1 MPKHPFFE
9 RSMRKGLTYTD
20 SKIQNDRVTTSLED
34 NINQILS
41 KLDQMPDLT
50 VQRFSWNQGEEA
62 AILYM
67 EELSNKKLIYE
78 DVLSP
83 ILKDMTSL
91 TQIEESSLVSCEM
104 KPTHSF
110 EMIEHSLLIGK
121 SILLFNNHATAYQVS
136 TISYPDRSIEEPYLE
151 PTIKGAHDGFVE
163 NASKNLGL
171 LRRYIPSPELKLRQM
186 KIGERGKVNITMAY
200 LGDVASPEVIEE
212 LERRIQ
218 ALSQDVIINIGELQ
232 QLISKNT
239 FTVFPQFLVTER
251 PDTTAMQILQGRI
264 AIIMDRSPG
273 VLIAPMNL
281 IGFLQTKDDYNVNW
295 LLASFV
301 RVLRYIAF
309 MISLVLPAFYVATIS
324 FHFEV
329 IPLKLLLSIGE
340 SREKVPFPPVL
351 EALVMELSLEMLRE
365 AGLRLPGPIGQT
377 VSIVGGIVIG
387 QAAVQAGIVSN
398 IMVIVVSITAIAS
411 FIIPYYDMSSTI
423 RLLRFPMMM
432 LAYFFGYVG
441 IIMGLMIMFIHL
453 ITLTSIGMPYGSPLS
468 PVRMKEWKDAIVL
481 AAPKYLTTRPHSARP
496 IQEKKKKATD
506 PTDR

>member
-1 MPKHPFFE
+1 MKKRHAQA
-9 RSMRKGLTYTD
+9 D
-20 SKIQNDRVTTSLED
+20 SIITTSLED

-62 AILYM
+62 AILY
-67 EELSNKKLIYE
+67 
-78 DVLSP
+78 
-83 ILKDMTSL
+83 
-91 TQIEESSLVSCEM
+91 
-104 KPTHSF
+104 
-110 EMIEHSLLIGK
+110 
-121 SILLFNNHATAYQVS
+121 
-136 TISYPDRSIEEPYLE
+136 IEEPYLE

-171 LRRYIPSPELKLRQM
+171 LRRYIPSPELKLRQL
-186 KIGERGKVNITMAY
+186 KIGERGKVTITMAY
-200 LGDVASPEVIEE
+200 LEDVANPKVIEE

-218 ALSQDVIINIGELQ
+218 ALSLDVIINIGELQ

-251 PDTTAMQILQGRI
+251 PDTTAMQILKGRV
-264 AIIMDRSPG
+264 AILMDRSPG
-273 VLIAPMNL
+273 VLIAPMDL
-281 IGFLQTKDDYNVNW
+281 VGFLETKDDYNVNW
-295 LLASFV
+295 LIASFV
-301 RVLRYIAF
+301 RLLRYIAF

-351 EALVMELSLEMLRE
+351 EALVMALSLEMPRE

-453 ITLTSIGMPYGSPLS
+453 ITLTSIGTPYGSPFA
-468 PVRMKEWKDAIVL
+468 PVRMKEWKDAVVL
-481 AAPKYLTTRPHSARP
+481 TAPRYLTARPHSASP
-496 IQEKKKKATD
+496 LQEKKKKATD

>member
-1 MPKHPFFE
+1 MKKRHAQA
-9 RSMRKGLTYTD
+9 D
-20 SKIQNDRVTTSLED
+20 SIITTSLED

-62 AILYM
+62 AILY
-67 EELSNKKLIYE
+67 
-78 DVLSP
+78 
-83 ILKDMTSL
+83 
-91 TQIEESSLVSCEM
+91 
-104 KPTHSF
+104 
-110 EMIEHSLLIGK
+110 
-121 SILLFNNHATAYQVS
+121 
-136 TISYPDRSIEEPYLE
+136 IEEPYLE

-171 LRRYIPSPELKLRQM
+171 LRRYIPSPELKLRQL
-186 KIGERGKVNITMAY
+186 KIGERGKVTITMAY
-200 LGDVASPEVIEE
+200 LEDVANPKVIEE

-218 ALSQDVIINIGELQ
+218 ALSLDVIINIGELQ

-251 PDTTAMQILQGRI
+251 PDTTAMQILKGRV
-264 AIIMDRSPG
+264 AILMDRSPG
-273 VLIAPMNL
+273 VLIAPMDL
-281 IGFLQTKDDYNVNW
+281 VGFLETKDDYNVNW

-301 RVLRYIAF
+301 RLLRYIAF

-340 SREKVPFPPVL
+340 SREKVSFPPVL

-411 FIIPYYDMSSTI
+411 FIIPYYDMSSTLSHDDACLFLWLC
-423 RLLRFPMMM
+423 RNYHGFNDHVYPP
-432 LAYFFGYVG
+432 YY
-441 IIMGLMIMFIHL
+441 
-453 ITLTSIGMPYGSPLS
+453 LTSIGTPYGSPFA
-468 PVRMKEWKDAIVL
+468 PVRMKEWKDAVIL
-481 AAPKYLTTRPHSARP
+481 TAPRYLTARPHSASP
-496 IQEKKKKATD
+496 LQEKKKKATD

>member
-1 MPKHPFFE
+1 MKKRHAQA
-9 RSMRKGLTYTD
+9 D
-20 SKIQNDRVTTSLED
+20 SIITTSLED

-62 AILYM
+62 AILY
-67 EELSNKKLIYE
+67 
-78 DVLSP
+78 
-83 ILKDMTSL
+83 
-91 TQIEESSLVSCEM
+91 
-104 KPTHSF
+104 
-110 EMIEHSLLIGK
+110 
-121 SILLFNNHATAYQVS
+121 
-136 TISYPDRSIEEPYLE
+136 IEEPYLE
-151 PTIKGAHDGFVE
+151 PTIKGTHDGFVE

-171 LRRYIPSPELKLRQM
+171 LRRYIPSPELKLRQL
-186 KIGERGKVNITMAY
+186 KIGERGKVTITMAY
-200 LGDVASPEVIEE
+200 LEDVANPKVIEE

-218 ALSQDVIINIGELQ
+218 ALSLDVIINIGELQ

-251 PDTTAMQILQGRI
+251 PDTTAMQILKGRV
-264 AIIMDRSPG
+264 AILMDRSPG
-273 VLIAPMNL
+273 VLIAPMDL
-281 IGFLQTKDDYNVNW
+281 VGFLETKDDYNVNW

-301 RVLRYIAF
+301 RLLRYIAF

-377 VSIVGGIVIG
+377 VSIVGKHCNWSGCSSGWYRKQHYGDCGIHY
-387 QAAVQAGIVSN
+387 SN
-398 IMVIVVSITAIAS
+398 CFLYHSLLRYVVNHS
-411 FIIPYYDMSSTI
+411 FTSLSHDDACLFLWLCRNYHGFNDHVYPPYY
-423 RLLRFPMMM
+423 
-432 LAYFFGYVG
+432 
-441 IIMGLMIMFIHL
+441 
-453 ITLTSIGMPYGSPLS
+453 LTSIGTPYGSPFA
-468 PVRMKEWKDAIVL
+468 PVRMKEWKDAVVL
-481 AAPKYLTTRPHSARP
+481 TAPRYLTARPHSASP
-496 IQEKKKKATD
+496 LQEKKKKATD

>member
-9 RSMRKGLTYTD
+9 RSMKTSRTNPNSMIENGQITL
-20 SKIQNDRVTTSLED
+20 SLES

-41 KLDQMPDLT
+41 KLDQFPDLK

-62 AILYM
+62 AILYID
-67 EELSNKKLIYE
+67 ELSDKKLIYE
-78 DVLSP
+78 DVLTP
-83 ILKDMTSL
+83 ILKNMTSL
-91 TQIEESSLVSCEM
+91 TQIEDSSLVSCDM
-104 KPTHSF
+104 KPTNSLAK
-110 EMIEHSLLIGK
+110 MEHSLLMGK
-121 SILLFNNHATAYQVS
+121 SVLLFNNLATAYQVS

-163 NASKNLGL
+163 NASKNIAL
-171 LRRYIPSPELKLRQM
+171 LRRYIPSSELKLRQM
-186 KIGERGKVNITMAY
+186 EIGERGKVRITLAY

-218 ALSQDVIINIGELQ
+218 ALSLDVIINIGELQ
-232 QLISKNT
+232 QLISENT
-239 FTVFPQFLVTER
+239 FTVFPQYLVTER
-251 PDTTAMQILQGRI
+251 PDTTAMQILKGRI

-281 IGFLQTKDDYNVNW
+281 VGFLQTKDDYNVNW

-301 RVLRYIAF
+301 RLLRYVAF
-309 MISLVLPAFYVATIS
+309 MISLVVPAFYVATIS

-351 EALVMELSLEMLRE
+351 EALLMELSLEMLRE

-441 IIMGLMIMFIHL
+441 IIIGLMILFSHL
-453 ITLTSIGMPYGSPLS
+453 ITLTSIGVPYGSPLS
-468 PVRMKEWKDAIVL
+468 PIRIKEWKDAIVL
-481 AAPKYLTTRPHSARP
+481 TAPKYLTKRPHSARP
-496 IQEKKKKATD
+496 MQEKKKKATD

>member
-1 MPKHPFFE
+1 MPKHPFFK
-9 RSMRKGLTYTD
+9 RSMKKRHAQAD
-20 SKIQNDRVTTSLED
+20 SIITTSLED

-62 AILYM
+62 AILY
-67 EELSNKKLIYE
+67 
-78 DVLSP
+78 
-83 ILKDMTSL
+83 
-91 TQIEESSLVSCEM
+91 
-104 KPTHSF
+104 
-110 EMIEHSLLIGK
+110 
-121 SILLFNNHATAYQVS
+121 
-136 TISYPDRSIEEPYLE
+136 IEEPYLE

-171 LRRYIPSPELKLRQM
+171 LRRYIPSPELKLRQL
-186 KIGERGKVNITMAY
+186 KIGERGKVTITMAY
-200 LGDVASPEVIEE
+200 LEDVANPKVIEE

-218 ALSQDVIINIGELQ
+218 ALSLDVIINIGELQ

-251 PDTTAMQILQGRI
+251 PDTTAMQILKGRV
-264 AIIMDRSPG
+264 AILMDRSPG
-273 VLIAPMNL
+273 VLIAPMDL
-281 IGFLQTKDDYNVNW
+281 VGFLETKDDYNVNW

-301 RVLRYIAF
+301 RLLRYIAF

-340 SREKVPFPPVL
+340 SREKVSFPPVL

-411 FIIPYYDMSSTI
+411 FIIPYYDMSSTLSHDDACLFLWLC
-423 RLLRFPMMM
+423 RNYHGFNDHVYPP
-432 LAYFFGYVG
+432 YY
-441 IIMGLMIMFIHL
+441 
-453 ITLTSIGMPYGSPLS
+453 LTSIGTPYGSPFA
-468 PVRMKEWKDAIVL
+468 PVRMKEWKDAVIL
-481 AAPKYLTTRPHSARP
+481 TAPRYLTARPHSASP
-496 IQEKKKKATD
+496 LQEKKKKATD

>member
-1 MPKHPFFE
+1 MPKHPFFK
-9 RSMRKGLTYTD
+9 RSMKKRHAQAD
-20 SKIQNDRVTTSLED
+20 SIITTSLED

-67 EELSNKKLIYE
+67 EE
-78 DVLSP
+78 
-83 ILKDMTSL
+83 
-91 TQIEESSLVSCEM
+91 
-104 KPTHSF
+104 
-110 EMIEHSLLIGK
+110 
-121 SILLFNNHATAYQVS
+121 
-136 TISYPDRSIEEPYLE
+136 PYLE

-171 LRRYIPSPELKLRQM
+171 LRRYIPSPELKLRQL
-186 KIGERGKVNITMAY
+186 KIGERGKVTITMAY
-200 LGDVASPEVIEE
+200 LEDVANPKVIEE

-218 ALSQDVIINIGELQ
+218 ALSLDVIINIGELQ

-251 PDTTAMQILQGRI
+251 PDTTAMQILKGRV
-264 AIIMDRSPG
+264 AILMDRSPG
-273 VLIAPMNL
+273 VPIAPMDL
-281 IGFLQTKDDYNVNW
+281 VGFLETKDDYNVNW

-301 RVLRYIAF
+301 RLLRYIAF

-324 FHFEV
+324 FHLEV

-453 ITLTSIGMPYGSPLS
+453 IT
-468 PVRMKEWKDAIVL
+468 
-481 AAPKYLTTRPHSARP
+481 
-496 IQEKKKKATD
+496 
-506 PTDR
+506 